1 MWIESHSPSIKQL
14 NMKNAVSGFKLF
26 ASTWLILLLTVIF
39 LMSHNS
45 CIQPDK
51 FPDEP
56 QITGVSINKSTIQ
69 NLLEDFVVSVEF
81 QDGDGDIGITNE
93 YPEANAFLVDDRTGY
108 VDSLKIPYVSPQGNI
123 KAISG
128 TLNFTI
134 LSECCIA
141 ISGISCT
148 PNAIYPPADTVS
160 YTVIIK
166 DRSGNVSNAVEAP
179 PLVILCPF

>member
-1 MWIESHSPSIKQL
+1 MQNALSNHTFLLQKYFAVLFVAVMLLGYSACIK
-14 NMKNAVSGFKLF
+14 
-26 ASTWLILLLTVIF
+26 
-39 LMSHNS
+39 
-45 CIQPDK
+45 PDK

-56 QITGVSINKSTIQ
+56 QITSVFINKDSIQ
-69 NLLEDFVVSVEF
+69 NLLEDFIVSVEF

-93 YPEANAFLVDDRTGY
+93 YPEANAFLVDNRTGY
-108 VDSLKIPYVSPQGNI
+108 VDSLKIPYISPQGNI

-148 PNAIYPPADTVS
+148 PNATYPPIDTVQ

-166 DRSGNVSNAVEAP
+166 DRSGHVSNAVEAP
-179 PLVILCPF
+179 PLIILCPF